1 MKLYMVRQTQPFENY
16 EDTTIAIYDNI
27 EQANEL
33 ARKLNK
39 EYGTTDI
46 CEFDENW
53 DFIGFYDVA
62 GCVESL
68 HYYDVESIE
77 LNESFDKFL

>member
-33 ARKLNK
+33 ARKLK
-39 EYGTTDI
+39 QKGLKLDI
-46 CEFDENW
+46 ENIHSVD
-53 DFIGFYDVA
+53 DFIKQYM
-62 GCVESL
+62 ESK
-68 HYYDVESIE
+68 HD
-77 LNESFDKFL
+77 